1 MTVTKP
7 TKPTMATKEQLAE
20 VRKRLYTDFSFYAK
34 GALKIRTKAGDI
46 APLKLKPAQKILND
60 AVTKQ
65 LETEGKVRVI
75 ILKARQQ
82 GLSTYVG
89 GYLYFSVSQRKAAK
103 ALVITHHSDSTRA
116 LFDMTKRYHEN
127 CPEIL
132 KPHTKYSSRRELSFD
147 VLDSSYVVAT
157 AGGEAIGRG
166 ETLTHVHASEL
177 AFWSKT
183 TAADNWNSLTQ
194 AVPNTKGTAI
204 FVESTANGVSG
215 IFYDLWKGAVEGT
228 NGYVPVFIPW
238 FADPEYRE
246 TVPENFE
253 RTPDEEE
260 LASKFDLDDEQLMFR
275 RRKVAQN
282 GLDLFKQEYPSEP
295 EEAFLTT
302 GRPVFNPE
310 QLQAS
315 MGATRD
321 VQERLALEGEDWLN
335 NVRGELT
342 MYRRHDPG
350 EQYVIGADVAMGV
363 RGGDYSVAQVLDSKK
378 RQVATWRGHVH
389 PDYYA
394 TVLYYLG
401 QFFNTAYIIVENNG
415 HGLLTCTRLA
425 KDMAYP
431 NFFTEVQV
439 DKLTDKETIK
449 LGFSTT
455 AKTKPLIIDELR
467 ASVRENEIE
476 LNDKTTIREMLT
488 YVVTESGS
496 MEAEPGCYDD
506 CVMSLALANHV
517 HEGAWEPIESAD
529 DYYIEMV

>member
-34 GALKIRTKAGDI
+34 GALKIRTKSGDI
-46 APLKLKPAQKILND
+46 APLKLKPAQEILND

-246 TVPENFE
+246 AVPENFE

-260 LASKFDLDDEQLMFR
+260 LASKYDLDDEQLMFR

-315 MGATRD
+315 MGTTQD

-394 TVLYYLG
+394 TVLYHLG
-401 QFFNTAYIIVENNG
+401 QFFNTAFIIVENNG